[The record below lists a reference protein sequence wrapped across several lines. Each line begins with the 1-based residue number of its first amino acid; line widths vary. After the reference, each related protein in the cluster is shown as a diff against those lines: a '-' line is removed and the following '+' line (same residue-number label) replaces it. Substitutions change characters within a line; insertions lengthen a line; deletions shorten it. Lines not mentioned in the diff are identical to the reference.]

1 MTDAELKT
9 KIAVLVVDDSAV
21 MRRILAT
28 VLEKD
33 PEINVI
39 GFASNGLEAIEAVAR
54 LKPQVVTLDIEMP
67 KLDGIAALKEIR
79 KFAPRLPVIMFSTLT
94 QSGARAAI
102 DALMSGASDYVGKP
116 DASQGMEGA
125 FTVLQQVLIPKI
137 KGLTQRPLV
146 QRALASPQPMDV
158 PPTAPPAD
166 LGRAE
171 TVRAA
176 PHPLET
182 GRRMEAVCIGVSTGG
197 PMALVSLFEG
207 LRPSVRTPI
216 FIVQHMPAMFTAIL
230 AKRLNALGRMPVQE
244 GVHGQEVQDGHVYL
258 APGGLHKSLKRSSL
272 GKIRLELDD
281 TPPENFCK
289 PAVDV
294 LFRSAAR
301 VYGANCLAI
310 VLTGMGHDG
319 LQGARAVKA
328 AGGTVYAQD
337 RESSVIWG
345 MPGAIVNEGLQ
356 SKTLPLSQVAG
367 EILRWSAPSP
377 GSE

>member
-137 KGLTQRPLV
+137 KGLTRRALV
-146 QRALASPQPMDV
+146 QRALASPPPMDV
-158 PPTAPPAD
+158 PRTAPPAD
-166 LGRAE
+166 SGRAE

-182 GRRMEAVCIGVSTGG
+182 GPRMEAVCIGVSTGG

-216 FIVQHMPAMFTAIL
+216 FYRPTHAG
-230 AKRLNALGRMPVQE
+230 N
-244 GVHGQEVQDGHVYL
+244 VHGHT
-258 APGGLHKSLKRSSL
+258 R
-272 GKIRLELDD
+272 
-281 TPPENFCK
+281 
-289 PAVDV
+289 
-294 LFRSAAR
+294 
-301 VYGANCLAI
+301 
-310 VLTGMGHDG
+310 
-319 LQGARAVKA
+319 
-328 AGGTVYAQD
+328 
-337 RESSVIWG
+337 
-345 MPGAIVNEGLQ
+345 
-356 SKTLPLSQVAG
+356 
-367 EILRWSAPSP
+367 
-377 GSE
+377 

>member
-137 KGLTQRPLV
+137 KGLIPASAGAACAGVTPTHG
-146 QRALASPQPMDV
+146 RAAYRTACRLRACRNGARS
-158 PPTAPPAD
+158 TAPPRD
-166 LGRAE
+166 R
-171 TVRAA
+171 
-176 PHPLET
+176 
-182 GRRMEAVCIGVSTGG
+182 ST
-197 PMALVSLFEG
+197 
-207 LRPSVRTPI
+207 
-216 FIVQHMPAMFTAIL
+216 
-230 AKRLNALGRMPVQE
+230 
-244 GVHGQEVQDGHVYL
+244 DG
-258 APGGLHKSLKRSSL
+258 GGLYR
-272 GKIRLELDD
+272 
-281 TPPENFCK
+281 
-289 PAVDV
+289 
-294 LFRSAAR
+294 R
-301 VYGANCLAI
+301 VHRGA
-310 VLTGMGHDG
+310 DG
-319 LQGARAVKA
+319 
-328 AGGTVYAQD
+328 
-337 RESSVIWG
+337 
-345 MPGAIVNEGLQ
+345 
-356 SKTLPLSQVAG
+356 AG
-367 EILRWSAPSP
+367 EPL
-377 GSE
+377 